1 MRKEG
6 AVVLKSAP
14 LKERRNKKQRH
25 LGQRKI
31 KF

>member
-1 MRKEG
+1 MRRES
-6 AVVLKSAP
+6 AVALKSAL